1 MKTYLNNSKLV
12 LTTILLVVFC
22 LVGKSQITNVKVE
35 KNNYSFKIDTYT
47 ADLECK
53 LVKMFEETKGV
64 KVVFSGTTVGLLIVE
79 SKELAGSYLEESLR
93 VVIKSVNEKTK
104 FELMEEH
111 DLVLSPVTPDLTKR
125 N

>member
-12 LTTILLVVFC
+12 LTAILVGVFC
-22 LVGKSQITNVKVE
+22 LVGKSQTINVKAE
-35 KNNYSFKIDTYT
+35 KNNYSFKIDNYT
-47 ADLECK
+47 TDVECK
-53 LVKMFEETKGV
+53 LIKMFEETKGV
-64 KVVFSGTTVGLLIVE
+64 KVVFSCITAGLLIIE

-93 VVIKSVNEKTK
+93 VTIKSVNEKTK

-111 DLVLSPVTPDLTKR
+111 ELVRSTPIGNLTKS